1 MARAQVHQHGMAGSQ
16 VAILIALILI
26 FALALALRHLS

>member
-1 MARAQVHQHGMAGSQ
+1 VARAEVHQHGMAGSQ
-16 VAILIALILI
+16 AAVLVALILL